1 MGTLKPQSNGPYD
14 NTVIGT
20 ARRRL
25 DGARP
30 RRHRCTKCN
39 SPPPHQLPCVPI
51 TVLLY
56 NDPLLCVS
64 NVPFIYIF
72 IHQNGSTQ
80 REKG

>member
-1 MGTLKPQSNGPYD
+1 MCLVHGVDTREWRRWFPCLKSLNPLMGTLKPQSNGPYD

-39 SPPPHQLPCVPI
+39 SPPP
-51 TVLLY
+51 
-56 NDPLLCVS
+56 
-64 NVPFIYIF
+64 
-72 IHQNGSTQ
+72 STAMCTNH
-80 REKG
+80 RTAV